1 MKTVIIEAIV
11 GVVLFCGALAL
22 MLEYFDVLVK

>member
-11 GVVLFCGALAL
+11 GIILFCGALAL
-22 MLEYFDVLVK
+22 MLAYFDVLVK